1 MAFGTEI
8 LPETRF
14 KIKGSKTL
22 FQSAVEGRFGNARQ
36 CGDLSDGILTRMIE
50 RGCFFQGSRVCFRS
64 ASEPSSCAGG
74 DKTFVG
80 SLDER
85 FALKGGKA
93 GNDGE
98 EQSARCGRGIEALL
112 QRDQADSFFVE

>member
-1 MAFGTEI
+1 MAFGTEN

-14 KIKGSKTL
+14 EIKGSKTL
-22 FQSAVEGRFGNARQ
+22 FQSAVEGRFRNARQ
-36 CGDLSDGILTRMIE
+36 CGYLCQGILTGVIK

-74 DKTFVG
+74 GKTFVG

-85 FALKGGKA
+85 FALEGGKA
-93 GNDGE
+93 GDDGE
-98 EQSARCGRGIEALL
+98 KQSSRR
-112 QRDQADSFFVE
+112 